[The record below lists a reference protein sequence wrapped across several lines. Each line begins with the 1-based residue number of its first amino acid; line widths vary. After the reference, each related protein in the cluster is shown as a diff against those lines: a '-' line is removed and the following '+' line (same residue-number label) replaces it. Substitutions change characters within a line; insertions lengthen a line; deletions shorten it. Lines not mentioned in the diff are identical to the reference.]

1 VRKEEFLDGMG
12 KETKSLHWEIVW
24 ASGPSNFG
32 TAESAIEFQHGKW
45 RFEVRLRRSKRIF
58 NGIWEWSE
66 VPNMI
71 AETVSKAV
79 DFSDS
84 SEGVPSGLLTVW
96 VRGWYLERIRLIVF
110 QCSEGEPM

>member
-1 VRKEEFLDGMG
+1 MG
-12 KETKSLHWEIVW
+12 WERRRRVSIGRLSGPV

-58 NGIWEWSE
+58 NGIWEWKE

-71 AETVSKAV
+71 AETVSKGCG
-79 DFSDS
+79 FF
-84 SEGVPSGLLTVW
+84 G
-96 VRGWYLERIRLIVF
+96 F
-110 QCSEGEPM
+110 K